1 MPAPVINAVSVTTR
15 DMTRSVAFYEAL
27 GFDFT
32 GVDTTTDHVEPLAAP
47 GATRLMIDGA
57 GLIRSIT
64 GTDPKPA
71 THSGFALLCATPAE
85 VDAAAAKVAAA
96 GFSVV
101 KQPWDAFWGQR
112 YAILADPA
120 GYQIDLFAPLEG
132 AA

>member
-1 MPAPVINAVSVTTR
+1 MA
-15 DMTRSVAFYEAL
+15 RSVAFYEAL

-32 GVDTTTDHVEPLAAP
+32 DVDTTADHVEPISAP

-57 GLIRSIT
+57 DLIRSIT
-64 GTDPKPA
+64 GTDPHPA
-71 THSGFALLCATPAE
+71 SHSGFALLCTGPAE
-85 VDAAAAKVAAA
+85 VDTAAAKVAAA
-96 GFSVV
+96 GFTVV